1 MSTALTAAPMRSG
14 RGHVFRRGGPV
25 HTVFVSYLFLLP
37 SLLIITVF
45 MFLPIVQII
54 WFSLHN
60 WSFIATD
67 QPWVGLDNYRQLAND
82 SRFWGD
88 LRNTMFFTVVVVP
101 ASVLLPLPVA
111 VALNRPLRGRAFFR
125 AAYFLPAVSS
135 YAVMAIVWLLLLQP
149 DIGLLAHYSAVFHLP
164 VADWLHDPTWALP
177 AIMVVGIWKTFGFNL
192 VILLTGI
199 QGIPE
204 TYYEAARVDGASIA
218 AQFIRITIPLL
229 RPTLLF
235 VTATS
240 MIGSFQIFDPVFV
253 MTGGGPLFSTETL
266 VTYIYHQGFQLFAT
280 GYASAIACVLFLIML
295 VFTLIQLQV
304 FRFQEED

>member
-1 MSTALTAAPMRSG
+1 MR
-14 RGHVFRRGGPV
+14 
-25 HTVFVSYLFLLP
+25 TIFVSYLFLLP
-37 SLLIITVF
+37 SLLVISIF
-45 MFLPIVQII
+45 MFWPIIQIV
-54 WFSLHN
+54 WFSLHQ

-67 QPWVGLDNYRQLAND
+67 QPWIGANNYHQLAND

-88 LRNTMFFTVVVVP
+88 LRNTLLFTVGVVP
-101 ASVLLPLPVA
+101 ASVLLSLPVA
-111 VALNRPLRGRAFFR
+111 VALNRRLRGRAFFR

-149 DIGLLAHYSAVFHLP
+149 DIGLLAHYATVFHLP
-164 VADWLHDPTWALP
+164 VADFLHDPAWALP
-177 AIMVVGIWKTFGFNL
+177 AIMLVGIWKTFGFNL

-204 TYYEAARVDGASIA
+204 IYYEAAQVDGASTV
-218 AQFIRITIPLL
+218 AQFFRVTLPLL

-235 VTATS
+235 VTVTS
-240 MIGSFQIFDPVFV
+240 MIASFQIFDPVFV

-266 VTYIYHQGFQLFAT
+266 VTYIYHEGFQLFDT
-280 GYASAIACVLFLIML
+280 GYASTIACVLFLVML
-295 VFTLIQLQV
+295 LLTLVQMQV